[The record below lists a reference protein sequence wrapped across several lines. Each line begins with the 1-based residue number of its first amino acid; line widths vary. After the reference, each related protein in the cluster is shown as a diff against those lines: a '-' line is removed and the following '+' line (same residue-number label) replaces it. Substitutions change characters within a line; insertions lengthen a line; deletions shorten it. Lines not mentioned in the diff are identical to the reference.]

1 MAQRFKHQKEKTMT
15 KKTLFAVSLLPL
27 LAISAVAHAG
37 TTISDQRYWPNSA
50 RPIQQVVS
58 PAYAD
63 AQANIGAL
71 IRETPKSCSYQGGPR
86 TGSLVCR

>member
-1 MAQRFKHQKEKTMT
+1 MT

-37 TTISDQRYWPNSA
+37 TTISDQRYWPSST
-50 RPIQQVVS
+50 RPVQQVVS
-58 PAYAD
+58 PAYEN
-63 AQANIGAL
+63 AQANIGGL
-71 IRETPKSCSYQGGPR
+71 VRETAKSCAYQGGPR